1 MKPQVIDDQ
10 FPTGKNNTPILITS
24 SKIVILTLFL
34 LTTISLYY
42 IHNTSPSL
50 FLSLNIISNGTSSI
64 PLHRKT
70 NASLH
75 LRSHAGATDTST
87 TSTSTRTNQSPE
99 IVDDDSTPQYQK
111 NSSTNGSSTRTNYRS
126 PEIVINGL
134 TNVHQRNN
142 SFSSLYSSNI
152 ASNDSASVGLDRV
165 CNIFKGEWVP
175 NPTGPYY
182 TNETK
187 SCEIDDRQNCMK
199 FGRPDTEYMKW
210 RWKPYKC
217 ELPLFDAVA
226 FLELVRGKNLAFL
239 GDSVGRNQ
247 MQSLVC
253 LLASAAIPQDVSNTP
268 DKRFRRWLY
277 ADYNFTIIAL
287 WSPLLVKAR
296 EPDEPQGYLMNL
308 YLDEPD
314 EAWTSQMENIDILI
328 ISAGQWFFR
337 PFVYYQKGK
346 IVGCHICNKNN
357 IKELDLF
364 YTYKMAFRT
373 AFQTVLKAR
382 KFKALTFLRTFSASQ
397 FENGEWN
404 TGGDCRRKKP
414 FTRQEMRL
422 DWYNLELYKTQVKEL
437 KVAERRGE
445 KRGLK
450 FRVLDTTEAMLM
462 RPDGHPSH
470 YGHWPH
476 DNKTAADCVHWCMP
490 GPVDTWNEF
499 LFQMLKMEREERSSE
514 RKMLGLN
521 QERIQSVD
529 GF

>member
-1 MKPQVIDDQ
+1 MKPKAIDDQ

-34 LTTISLYY
+34 LTTISLY

-50 FLSLNIISNGTSSI
+50 FLSLNIISNGTSI
-64 PLHRKT
+64 PHYQKT

-75 LRSHAGATDTST
+75 LRSHAVSTNIST
-87 TSTSTRTNQSPE
+87 TPLRSPE
-99 IVDDDSTPQYQK
+99 IVTNGSTPQYPE
-111 NSSTNGSSTRTNYRS
+111 SSSTRTNWS
-126 PEIVINGL
+126 PEIIANGSTIL
-134 TNVHQRNN
+134 YQRNN
-142 SFSSLYSSNI
+142 SLSSLYSSNI
-152 ASNDSASVGLDRV
+152 ATNDSTSVGLDRG

-175 NPTGPYY
+175 NPMGPYY

-187 SCEIDDRQNCMK
+187 CEIDDRQNCMK
-199 FGRPDTEYMKW
+199 FGRPDTEFMKW

-217 ELPLFDAVA
+217 ELPLFDAVE

-253 LLASAAIPQDVSNTP
+253 LLASAVIPQDISYTP
-268 DKRFRRWLY
+268 DKRFRSWLY
-277 ADYNFTIIAL
+277 ADYNFTIISL

-296 EPDEPQGYLMNL
+296 ETDEPQGYLMNL

-314 EAWTSQMENIDILI
+314 EAWTSQIENIDILI
-328 ISAGQWFFR
+328 ISAGQWFAR
-337 PFVYYQKGK
+337 PFVYYQKGE

-373 AFQTVLKAR
+373 AFQTLLNAR
-382 KFKALTFLRTFSASQ
+382 KFRALTFLRTFSASQ

-414 FTRQEMRL
+414 FTRHEMRL
-422 DWYNLELYKTQVKEL
+422 DWYNLEFYKTQVKEL
-437 KVAERRGE
+437 KVAERRGK

-450 FRVLDTTEAMLM
+450 FKVLETTEAMLM

-470 YGHWPH
+470 YGHWPQ
-476 DNKTAADCVHWCMP
+476 DNNTAADCVHWCMP

-499 LFQMLKMEREERSSE
+499 LLQMLKKENEETSSE

-521 QERIQSVD
+521 QEKIQSVD
-529 GF
+529 GL